1 MTVTARQTNLA
12 RNNSMDQSFYRKLSP
27 WTKHGYGIGTAGDT
41 LAYSWT
47 SCFLI
52 FFLTDFAGLNPAF
65 AGFIIMLSVI
75 WDGITDP
82 VIGSLSDKCKSKYG
96 RRRPFIIG
104 AIGPLAL
111 ALVLMFTV
119 VPFKGMAANIYYL
132 LVTMIFWTAY
142 TSFNIPYYSLG
153 VSLSYDEDERTSVRA
168 YSTAYS
174 YAGGIGATFLPT
186 MLIGV
191 FKSYGCKAGTAWTIT
206 AAVLAMSTFLLLF
219 ITWRSTRGKEIMID
233 ASQEDDHFSFKQLL
247 LALKPRSIRII
258 FVISFLFYL
267 FYTISSSS
275 TMYFAAANL
284 RAGES
289 EASYIYLTNSLVGI
303 VVVIVLSRL
312 SLKFDKKYLFLGCA
326 IFGALAQIAAKFI
339 GIKSLAGACV
349 LEVFRTIG
357 NGSFWL
363 FTFAFIYDATEVEE
377 FRSGKRR
384 EGVLVAY
391 QSFIMKL
398 GAAAGVLIVGM
409 MLKYSGYV
417 GRLYE
422 EPPNAGTLDPVDIAH
437 EMTHV
442 QGAKALDTIESLF
455 TVYPGVIIL
464 ISALFIWLLPITRK
478 KYALL
483 VKNLELK
490 RAGKQCDVEG
500 FEDLF

>member
-1 MTVTARQTNLA
+1 
-12 RNNSMDQSFYRKLSP
+12 MDQSLYRKLSP
-27 WTKHGYGIGTAGDT
+27 WTKHGYGIGTVGDT

-75 WDGITDP
+75 WDGVTDP

-104 AIGPLAL
+104 AAGPLAL

-132 LVTMIFWTAY
+132 MVTIIFWTAY
-142 TSFNIPYYSLG
+142 TTFNIPYYSLG
-153 VSLSYDEDERTSVRA
+153 VSLSYDEAERTSIRA

-191 FKSYGCKAGTAWTIT
+191 FKSYGYKPGTSWTIT
-206 AAVLAMSTFLLLF
+206 AAVLAIATFLLLF

-233 ASQEDDHFSFKQLL
+233 AAQEDHFNFKELL
-247 LALKPRSIRII
+247 LALKPRSTRII
-258 FVISFLFYL
+258 FVISFLFYM

-284 RAGES
+284 RVEES
-289 EASYIYLTNSLVGI
+289 QASYIYLTNSLVGI
-303 VVVIVLSRL
+303 AVVIALSKL

-326 IFGALAQIAAKFI
+326 IFGALAQIAAKLI
-339 GIKSLAGACV
+339 GVNSLTDACV
-349 LEVFRTIG
+349 LEVFRTVG

-417 GRLYE
+417 GRLYD
-422 EPPNAGTLDPVDIAH
+422 EPPNVGTLDPVDISR

-464 ISALFIWLLPITRK
+464 ISAVFIWLLPLTKK

-490 RAGKQCDVEG
+490 RAGKPCETEG